1 MIHIPYNLFIRQP
14 LSSTF
19 DTTMYVLIIIS
30 ALATSILSGL
40 VGMAGGVVLMAVLI
54 NILPVSSAMVLH
66 GITQFTA
73 NGSRTLIL
81 RKHLMWRL
89 LPGYI
94 LGAVFAVAGFSAL
107 LFVPDASV
115 VLILVGVFPW
125 LARLQPRCSVF
136 NITRPL
142 SSVVCGLSV
151 TSAQLLAGAAGP
163 ILDMFYLNSGL
174 DRQKVVANKALTQT
188 IGHLLRTLYYGVI
201 ISVDT
206 LLPNWL
212 FIAAAITAVV
222 GTRLGTWLLARWD
235 DQRFKR
241 VSGQIILLTG
251 TICILQGSYQ
261 LIRSAGFFA

>member
-1 MIHIPYNLFIRQP
+1 
-14 LSSTF
+14 
-19 DTTMYVLIIIS
+19 MYVLIIIS
-30 ALATSILSGL
+30 ALATSLLSGL
-40 VGMAGGVVLMAVLI
+40 VGMAGGVVLMAVLV

-94 LGAVFAVAGFSAL
+94 LGAGVAIAGFSTL

-115 VLILVGVFPW
+115 VLILVGLFPW
-125 LARLQPRCSVF
+125 LARLQLKSSAF
-136 NITRPL
+136 NITRPA
-142 SSVVCGLSV
+142 SNIICGVSV

-163 ILDMFYLNSGL
+163 LLDLFYLNSGL
-174 DRQKVVANKALTQT
+174 DRQTVVANKALTQT
-188 IGHLLRTLYYGVI
+188 IGHLLRIFYYGAI
-201 ISVDT
+201 ISVAT
-206 LLPNWL
+206 PLPNWL
-212 FIAAAITAVV
+212 FLAAAIAAVI

-235 DQRFKR
+235 DQRFQR
-241 VSGQIILLTG
+241 VSGQIILATG

-261 LIRSAGFFA
+261 LIRSAGFMA